1 MTEQPRQPPY
11 FTETDAIPLPDGYP
25 WTPQEHW
32 AWARILRG
40 EVADMSDFDP
50 GLDRTKDFAAWI
62 RGKDDGAGWK
72 ANDEVDGALK
82 PWPDHR
88 RLSATFLR
96 LILFQPPYA
105 DARARPWVRILS
117 AEIIEPLD
125 WMNQSFDAELWLQR
139 CRFHNDVDWKYL
151 RIGRVLDLSGS
162 RLMKGWY
169 ADGIVVA
176 GHLFCRDGLFVGEEV
191 RLFGA
196 KVGGQAEF
204 SDAKLGSDFTADY
217 IDIKGSLACD
227 SGFSIEGTVSLIGA
241 KVGGSVH
248 FDGAT
253 LKGGLAAS
261 MLDIQGSLICSDKLT
276 VNGEV
281 NLLGAQVG
289 RDLAFDSATLHG
301 LMEAS
306 GLSVGGHMFLRNMTR
321 LGDANFI
328 AARVRAH
335 VQLRQ
340 STIEGVV
347 DFTGA
352 SIDGEL
358 HLAKDAEK
366 PAPKWGS
373 EARLILRNTTVG
385 ALAGGVDSF
394 PKPRKGALPPME
406 LTGLTYTRLGG
417 LGAGNNKAGSLAEAS
432 HKQLIAWLEAGHA
445 QRDFTPG
452 PYRQLAS
459 ALVAAGHTGKANRI
473 LHAMRRHE
481 RDCEK
486 SRWRKFGLFMSGITI
501 GFGYR
506 NQYAAY
512 WFTVLVLAFAALG
525 LNWNAVAGLNP
536 GAARSFAFS
545 DAGWNEFGRWAGF
558 SFGNSI
564 PLIQLDK
571 AHETFLAVEFVPGAA
586 SAEEPERFVHQVP
599 ATIAWVFYAQKVLGF
614 VILSFL
620 AAGLTGTATRPRD

>member
-72 ANDEVDGALK
+72 ANDEVDGALTT
-82 PWPDHR
+82 WPAHR
-88 RLSATFLR
+88 RLSATFLK
-96 LILFQPPYA
+96 LILFQSPYA
-105 DARARPWVRILS
+105 SAPACRWVRISS
-117 AEIIEPLD
+117 AEIIEPLN
-125 WMNQSFDAELWLQR
+125 WVNESFDAELRLSR
-139 CRFHNDVDWKYL
+139 CRFHDDVAWQGL
-151 RIGRVLDLSGS
+151 HIGKELDLSGS
-162 RLMKGWY
+162 RLMKAWE
-169 ADGIVVA
+169 ADGIIVA
-176 GHLFCRDGLFVGEEV
+176 GQLFCRDGFFVEGEV

-196 KVGGQAEF
+196 KVAGQAEF
-204 SDAKLGSDFTADY
+204 SGAKLGGDFSGDY
-217 IDIKGSLACD
+217 IDIKGSLLCD
-227 SGFSIEGTVSLIGA
+227 DGFATEGMLSLTGA
-241 KVGGSVH
+241 KIGGSVI

-253 LKGGLAAS
+253 LKSGLSAALLDAEGGLF
-261 MLDIQGSLICSDKLT
+261 CRYKFT
-276 VNGEV
+276 TNGDV
-281 NLLGAQVG
+281 SLLGAHIG
-289 RDLAFDSATLHG
+289 GNAEFDGATLHG
-301 LMEAS
+301 LIEAS
-306 GLSVGGHMFLRNMTR
+306 GMSVEGSLFLRDMIR
-321 LGDANFI
+321 LGHANLI
-328 AARVRAH
+328 AARIRGQ

-340 STIEGVV
+340 STIEGAV

-366 PAPKWGS
+366 PGPKWGS
-373 EARLILRNTTVG
+373 DGRLILRNTTIG

-394 PKPRKGALPPME
+394 PKPRKGTLPPME
-406 LTGLTYTRLGG
+406 LTGLAYTRLGG
-417 LGAGNNKAGSLAEAS
+417 LGAGNDKAGSLAEAS

-536 GAARSFAFS
+536 GAARPFAFS

-620 AAGLTGTATRPRD
+620 AAGLTGTATRQRD